1 MLIKNNY
8 NTVFYI
14 FLLSHLLMWTIAP
27 SISNI
32 NLPLDTIEAL
42 AWGSNLSW
50 GYSKH
55 PPVSA
60 FMVEVVYNF
69 FGNQDWAYYL
79 LSQIFVLIAFIY
91 VWKFSNLIFKN
102 KLYSLCSVLLL
113 EGIYFYNFTSPEFN
127 VNVCQLPFWALVVF
141 YAWKSINYEKISDL
155 ILLGIFMSLGFLTKY
170 LFIYLILAIKII
182 FIVRL
187 IEKKN
192 INIKL
197 LIPGT
202 LFILLLIPHLLWL
215 IQNNFITLTY
225 AFNRTGIEEVNF
237 ENHLYN
243 PLVFLVKQIGLLIP
257 VIVMILTLI
266 KIKKINFKYLRK
278 DKYFLLLINI
288 IPIILMLFTSIITG
302 AKIRT
307 MWMTPFY
314 LFLGVLLIQFF
325 QNMLNK
331 NKLKRFFLVF
341 ILFFI
346 LSPVSYLIIS
356 YSNEFKRTDYPGKE
370 ISNLVQRRW
379 DKNFSN
385 NISIVIGDEWY
396 AGNLS
401 YHLSSRPTWYNTIE
415 NNLSS
420 VTSDTGVIY
429 TGNPKILKKFC
440 PGIYGTIKPIGICM
454 IGAK

>member
-8 NTVFYI
+8 TTLFYI
-14 FLLSHLLMWTIAP
+14 FLLSHLIIWTLIP

-42 AWGSNLSW
+42 AWSSNLSW

-60 FMVEVVYNF
+60 FMTELIFNF

-79 LSQIFVLIAFIY
+79 LSQLCIIVAFIY
-91 VWKFSNLIFKN
+91 VWKFSNYIFHN

-113 EGIYFYNFTSPEFN
+113 EGIFFYNFTSPEFN

-141 YAWKSINYEKISDL
+141 YSWKSINYEKTSDL
-155 ILLGIFMSLGFLTKY
+155 LLLGIFMSIGFLTKY
-170 LFIYLILAIKII
+170 LFIYLILTVKII
-182 FIVRL
+182 FIL
-187 IEKKN
+187 NILKKKN
-192 INIKL
+192 FKIKL
-197 LIPGT
+197 LIPGAIFA
-202 LFILLLIPHLLWL
+202 LILLPHIIWL
-215 IQNNFITLTY
+215 FQNNFTTITY
-225 AFNRTGIEEVNF
+225 ALNRTGMGEDSLI
-237 ENHLYN
+237 NHFYN
-243 PLVFLVKQIGLLIP
+243 PFLFLIKQVGILIP
-257 VIVMILTLI
+257 IFVMLITFI
-266 KIKKINFKYLRK
+266 KIKKIKFNYLTK
-278 DKYFLLLINI
+278 DNNFLLMINI
-288 IPIILMLFTSIITG
+288 IPIILIFLTSIVLG

-314 LFLGVLLIQFF
+314 LFLGVLLIQIFKGY
-325 QNMLNK
+325 LNK
-331 NKLKRFFLVF
+331 NNLKKFLAVF
-341 ILFFI
+341 VVLFI
-346 LSPVSYLIIS
+346 LSPIS
-356 YSNEFKRTDYPGKE
+356 YIFISLSNEFKRTDYPGRE
-370 ISNLVQRRW
+370 ISELVQRRW

-385 NISIVIGDEWY
+385 NISIVVGDEWY

-415 NNLSS
+415 NDLSLI
-420 VTSDTGVIY
+420 TSDTGVIY
-429 TGNPKILKKFC
+429 IGNPKILKKFC

>member
-8 NTVFYI
+8 TTLFYI
-14 FLLSHLLMWTIAP
+14 FLLSHLIIWTLIP

-42 AWGSNLSW
+42 AWSSNLSW

-60 FMVEVVYNF
+60 FMTELIFNF

-79 LSQIFVLIAFIY
+79 LSQLCIIVAFIY
-91 VWKFSNLIFKN
+91 VWKFSNYIFHN

-113 EGIYFYNFTSPEFN
+113 EGIFFYNFTSPEFN

-141 YAWKSINYEKISDL
+141 YSWKSINYEKTSDL
-155 ILLGIFMSLGFLTKY
+155 LLLGIFMSIGFLTKY
-170 LFIYLILAIKII
+170 LFIYLILTVKII
-182 FIVRL
+182 FIL
-187 IEKKN
+187 NILKKKN
-192 INIKL
+192 FKIKL
-197 LIPGT
+197 LIPGAIFA
-202 LFILLLIPHLLWL
+202 LILLPHIIWL
-215 IQNNFITLTY
+215 FQNNFTTITY
-225 AFNRTGIEEVNF
+225 ALNRTGMGEDSLI
-237 ENHLYN
+237 NHFYN
-243 PLVFLVKQIGLLIP
+243 PFLFLIKQIGILIP
-257 VIVMILTLI
+257 IFVMLITFI
-266 KIKKINFKYLRK
+266 KIKKIKFNYLIK
-278 DKYFLLLINI
+278 DNNFLLMINI
-288 IPIILMLFTSIITG
+288 IPIILIFLTSIILG

-314 LFLGVLLIQFF
+314 LFLGVLLIQIFKEY
-325 QNMLNK
+325 LNK
-331 NKLKRFFLVF
+331 NNLKKFLAVF
-341 ILFFI
+341 VVLFI
-346 LSPVSYLIIS
+346 LSPIS
-356 YSNEFKRTDYPGKE
+356 YVFISLSNEFKRTDYPGRE
-370 ISNLVQRRW
+370 ISELVQRRW

-385 NISIVIGDEWY
+385 NISIVVGDEWY

-415 NNLSS
+415 NDLSLI
-420 VTSDTGVIY
+420 TSDTGVIY
-429 TGNPKILKKFC
+429 IGNPKILKKFC

>member
-1 MLIKNNY
+1 MMKNNY
-8 NTVFYI
+8 TTVFYI
-14 FLLSHLLMWTIAP
+14 FLLSHLITWTVVP
-27 SISNI
+27 SLTNI

-79 LSQIFVLIAFIY
+79 LSQIFVIIAFIY

-102 KLYSLCSVLLL
+102 KLYSLISIFLL

-141 YAWKSINYEKISDL
+141 YSWKSINYEKVSDL
-155 ILLGIFMSLGFLTKY
+155 MLMGIFMSFGFLTKY

-182 FIVRL
+182 FIIRIIKTKTFNL
-187 IEKKN
+187 
-192 INIKL
+192 KL
-197 LIPGT
+197 LIPGII
-202 LFILLLIPHLLWL
+202 FIIILTPHLIWL
-215 IQNNFITLTY
+215 FQNNFVTVTY
-225 AFNRTGIEEVNF
+225 GLGRTGMEEAGF
-237 ENHLYN
+237 INHILN
-243 PLVFLVKQIGLLIP
+243 PLIFLIKQIGILIP
-257 VIVMILTLI
+257 VLIMLFTFI
-266 KIKKINFKYLRK
+266 KIKKVNLKNLKK
-278 DKYFLLLINI
+278 DKSFLLLINI
-288 IPIILMLFTSIITG
+288 LPILLMLFTSIISG

-314 LFLGVLLIQFF
+314 LFLGVLLVQIFNEQ
-325 QNMLNK
+325 LNK
-331 NKLKRFFLVF
+331 YNLKKFLVTF
-341 ILFFI
+341 VIFFI
-346 LSPVSYLIIS
+346 LSPAS
-356 YSNEFKRTDYPGKE
+356 YSYISISNKFKRTDYPGKE
-370 ISNLVQRRW
+370 ISDLVQRRW

-385 NISIVIGDEWY
+385 NISIVVGDEWY

-401 YHLSSRPTWYNTIE
+401 YHLDSRPTWFNTIE
-415 NNLSS
+415 DNLSLI
-420 VTSDTGVIY
+420 TSDTGVVY